1 MNWICLI
8 IVAGIGMEAANA
20 KQGGQ
25 EELVFAKKQRSDEG
39 DFAVN
44 SSGDLE
50 RTLQNVVRI
59 DQVAKENQKQTQK
72 LNDCNARLSLLK
84 SELTGGVS
92 DMTATDMNR
101 VASLKTPR
109 YADIPVYNMDN
120 SGSLWLSASASS
132 ASSPLFANSQIMQDI
147 RKHFV
152 NYLK

>member
-1 MNWICLI
+1 MCLI
-8 IVAGIGMEAANA
+8 IVAGIGLGLVTS
-20 KQGGQ
+20 KQVQ
-25 EELVFAKKQRSDEG
+25 EELVFAKG
-39 DFAVN
+39 DYAVN

-50 RTLQNVVRI
+50 RTLHNVVRI

-72 LNDCNARLSLLK
+72 LNDCTAKLSLLK
-84 SELTGGVS
+84 SELSGGMS
-92 DMTATDMNR
+92 DRETTDMTR

-109 YADIPVYNMDN
+109 YADMPVYNMDN
-120 SGSLWLSASASS
+120 SGSLWLSASASA